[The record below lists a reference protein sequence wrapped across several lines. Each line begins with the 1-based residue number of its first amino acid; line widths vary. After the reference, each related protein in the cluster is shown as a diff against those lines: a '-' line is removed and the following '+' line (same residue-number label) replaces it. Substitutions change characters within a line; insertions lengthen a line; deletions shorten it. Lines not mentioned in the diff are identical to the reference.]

1 MMRKILNSL
10 FNAFIIIFANI
21 SGFILSLMSDRIF
34 FYQIKLLSFLFRIL
48 DKRRKQDCLTN
59 LTFAYN
65 NSLTLEAKKKILNR
79 CYDNFSFVILNAL
92 RLLYMNEEK
101 YIAKF
106 RVHNEELIDNLIK
119 NGNFIFTTAHYGDWE
134 GTARYVAY
142 KHKNI
147 TLNVVGRLTQFK
159 SVNKLME
166 KSRQKFGSKFLD
178 KKGVGRQLVKLLTD
192 KKNIIGLVVD
202 QNISINE
209 GILVK
214 MFDKDVTHTAIAS
227 ILSRKYNIPIV
238 FAYMQLSQDYSTYDL
253 YFHKLCDAIITNDY
267 KTDIYTM
274 TQLQASFSEKII
286 REKNDEWFWFHK
298 RFKAKYEQIYK
309 YF

>member
-1 MMRKILNSL
+1 MKKLLNKI
-10 FNAFIIIFANI
+10 FDIFIVIFANI

-34 FYQIKLLSFLFRIL
+34 LYSIKALSFLLKAL
-48 DKRRKQDCLTN
+48 DKRRRQDCLTN

-65 NSLTLEAKKKILNR
+65 DELDSATKIKILNR

-92 RLLYMNEEK
+92 RLLYMNEKK

-106 RVHNEELIDNLIK
+106 RVHNEELIDELIK
-119 NGNFIFTTAHYGDWE
+119 KGNFIFVTAHYGDWE

-147 TLNVVGRLTQFK
+147 TLSVVGRLTQFS

-166 KSRQKFGSKFLD
+166 KSRQKFGSRFLD
-178 KKGVGRQLVKLLTD
+178 KRGVSRTLLKLLAD

-202 QNISINE
+202 QNISIHE
-209 GILVK
+209 GIVVK
-214 MFDKDVTHTAIAS
+214 MFDKDVTHTSIAS
-227 ILSRKYNIPIV
+227 ILARKYDIPIV
-238 FAYMQLSQDYSTYDL
+238 FAYMRLGEDYSTYDL
-253 YFHKLCDAIITNDY
+253 YFEKLCDAIISNDS
-267 KTDIYTM
+267 KADIHTM

-298 RFKAKYEQIYK
+298 RFKAKYEEIYK